1 MCTLE
6 QIAVFVVQLR
16 ELHQQGADLLLQD
29 GDGCTLLHHAVEAGC
44 KDIVKYLIDS
54 GERIVERF
62 VL

>member
-1 MCTLE
+1 MSMCTLE

-54 GERIVERF
+54 GERIVCI
-62 VL
+62 

>member
-6 QIAVFVVQLR
+6 QITVFVVQLR

-44 KDIVKYLIDS
+44 KDIVKYLVDS
-54 GERIVERF
+54 GERIVCI
-62 VL
+62 

>member
-1 MCTLE
+1 ME

-44 KDIVKYLIDS
+44 KDIVKYLVDS
-54 GERIVERF
+54 GERIVCI
-62 VL
+62 

>member
-6 QIAVFVVQLR
+6 QITVFVVQLR

-54 GERIVERF
+54 GERIVCI
-62 VL
+62 